1 MPIYEYQRATINK
14 ETIPDATQVA
24 RSPTSRQGSSIYL
37 PNRNSEIMNIS
48 NPATVEKDNVFLKG
62 LL

>member
-24 RSPTSRQGSSIYL
+24 QSPVSRQGSNMYL
-37 PNRNSEIMNIS
+37 QNTTSEIMNIS
-48 NPATVEKDNVFLKG
+48 NPATVEKDNVLLKG